1 MREKKYISQYIQFL
15 LVFCFLLLFSPPP
28 SFIYPFVKAMIPMHT
43 SSLTY
48 RDLNRYSYVVEH
60 FDFRHEKYVQ
70 VCTCSFFEPISIATK
85 LLLIFEEIYLFELF
99 MFHPMLWLWCNSHIS
114 YLISLRGPTFEIL
127 LPKSFC
133 NGQCSIH
140 ISCMITDLGFVI
152 HRLTYYLFFRI
163 GWGRNNSH
171 ILIHN

>member
-1 MREKKYISQYIQFL
+1 MRWEKKNIYHSISS
-15 LVFCFLLLFSPPP
+15 FCWFFVSYYSSPPPTP

-114 YLISLRGPTFEIL
+114 YLISLWGPAFEIL
-127 LPKSFC
+127 LPRSFC

-140 ISCMITDLGFVI
+140 VW
-152 HRLTYYLFFRI
+152 YLLFT
-163 GWGRNNSH
+163 N
-171 ILIHN
+171 

>member
-1 MREKKYISQYIQFL
+1 MREKLYITVYPVFAGFL
-15 LVFCFLLLFSPPP
+15 FPITLLPPP

-99 MFHPMLWLWCNSHIS
+99 MFHPCFG
-114 YLISLRGPTFEIL
+114 YDVT
-127 LPKSFC
+127 
-133 NGQCSIH
+133 
-140 ISCMITDLGFVI
+140 VI
-152 HRLTYYLFFRI
+152 FNT
-163 GWGRNNSH
+163 
-171 ILIHN
+171 